1 MTSSSPAQGENW
13 RRLCVLWDRDWLKG
27 FLLVVAVFFAYQ
39 PALHGKFI
47 WDDES
52 WTSNISSLLKNS
64 SGLRLMWCQPTALQQ
79 YSPLTGTTFWLDYQ
93 LWGFWTLPYHIENV
107 LLHSFGALLFW
118 RLLRRLQVPGAWLAG
133 AIFALHPVNTES
145 VAWITERKNVLSL
158 PLYLGAL
165 MAYGRFTRFW
175 KAETD
180 SASAIDN
187 SLPQHRGAYALSF
200 FLFLAALLA
209 KSTAFSLPAAILL
222 ICWWKR
228 GRIQW
233 RTDVL
238 PTLPFFVLAV
248 GFSLLTS
255 WLEKHHLGAMGTDWS
270 HPFSERCL
278 IAGRALWFYAG
289 KLFFP
294 ANLMFIYPRWQL
306 DASAWWQW
314 IFPIAALAVVAALW
328 CLRQRI
334 SRGPLVAVLFFS
346 GTLFPVLGFMNVY
359 FMRYSFVCDHWV
371 YLSSLGLITL
381 GTSVIV
387 QIVERLR
394 LPMIFRGFA
403 SVLLLVLAILTWRQ
417 SRMYADAETLWRTT
431 LDRNPACWLASE
443 SLGDILLKKGM
454 VNEAMA
460 QLQQTL
466 AIQPDDAVAYDNIGI
481 ALLQKGQVNEAITN
495 YQRALA
501 IQPDYALA
509 HYNLGDVLFQKG
521 RVDEAIVQ
529 LQQALAIQ
537 PEFAEAH
544 NNLGNILLQRGE
556 TDEAIVHFQRALAI
570 QPDYAAAH
578 YDLGNAL
585 FLKGQTDEA
594 IIHYQRA
601 LAIQP
606 DHAKAHNNLGTAL
619 LQKGQLDEAI
629 NEFQKALAIQ
639 PSLVEA
645 QIGLAHIAW
654 VLATSPDP
662 SIRNGTKAVELAEQT
677 NRLSGGNNP
686 IIAATLAAAYA
697 EAGRFPEAITTAQRA
712 EQLATSQNNTA
723 LAAPLEAELKLYQAG
738 SPLHETG
745 TSR

>member
-1 MTSSSPAQGENW
+1 MTSSSSKQEENCAW
-13 RRLCVLWDRDWLKG
+13 LRVLWNRGWLKG

-64 SGLRLMWCQPTALQQ
+64 SGLWLMWCKPAALQQ

-118 RLLRRLQVPGAWLAG
+118 RLLSRLQVPGAWLAG

-175 KAETD
+175 KAGTD
-180 SASAIDN
+180 PASAIDN
-187 SLPQHRGAYALSF
+187 SLPQCRGAYALSF

-209 KSTAFSLPAAILL
+209 KSTAFSLPAVILL

-228 GRIQW
+228 GRIRWQA
-233 RTDVL
+233 DVL
-238 PTLPFFVLAV
+238 PALPFFMLAI

-289 KLFFP
+289 KLFWP
-294 ANLMFIYPRWQL
+294 ASLTFIYPRWQINA
-306 DASAWWQW
+306 DAWWQW

-334 SRGPLVAVLFFS
+334 GRGPLVAVLFFS

-359 FMRYSFVCDHWV
+359 FMRYSFVSDHWA
-371 YLSSLGLITL
+371 YLSILGLIAL
-381 GTSVIV
+381 SASVIL

-394 LPMIFRGFA
+394 LPALLWGFA
-403 SVLLLVLAILTWRQ
+403 AALLPVLAILTWRQ
-417 SRMYADAETLWRTT
+417 SGMYADAETLWQTT
-431 LDRNPACWLASE
+431 INRNPACWLASE
-443 SLGDILLKKGM
+443 NLGDGLLKNGRLD
-454 VNEAMA
+454 EAIA
-460 QLQQTL
+460 QFQHTL
-466 AIQPDDAVAYDNIGI
+466 AIQPNDAVAYNNVGK
-481 ALLQKGQVNEAITN
+481 ALVQKGQADEAVI
-495 YQRALA
+495 QFQKALA
-501 IQPDYALA
+501 IQPDYAMA
-509 HYNLGDVLFQKG
+509 HYNLGSSLLERGQ
-521 RVDEAIVQ
+521 VDEGIAQ

-544 NNLGNILLQRGE
+544 NNLGNVLLQRGE
-556 TDEAIVHFQRALAI
+556 TDEAIAHFQKALALQPDYPAAHYNLGNAWFQKGQLDAAIIQYETALTIQPDYAKACNNLGAALLRKGRVDEAVIQFQRTLAI
-570 QPDYAAAH
+570 QPD
-578 YDLGNAL
+578 
-585 FLKGQTDEA
+585 F
-594 IIHYQRA
+594 
-601 LAIQP
+601 IQAQ
-606 DHAKAHNNLGTAL
+606 D
-619 LQKGQLDEAI
+619 
-629 NEFQKALAIQ
+629 
-639 PSLVEA
+639 SLT
-645 QIGLAHIAW
+645 QIAW
-654 VLATSPDP
+654 MLATSPV
-662 SIRNGTKAVELAEQT
+662 SSVRNGTKAVELARQT
-677 NRLSGGNNP
+677 DLLSRGKNP
-686 IIAATLAAAYA
+686 ATAATLAAAYA
-697 EAGRFPEAITTAQRA
+697 EAGRFPEAITNAQRA
-712 EQLATSQNNTA
+712 LQLAAGQNNAA
-723 LAAPLEAELKLYQAG
+723 LVAALETQLKLYQAG
-738 SPLHETG
+738 SPFRDTG
-745 TSR
+745 ASR

>member
-1 MTSSSPAQGENW
+1 
-13 RRLCVLWDRDWLKG
+13 
-27 FLLVVAVFFAYQ
+27 LLVVAVFFAYQ

-52 WTSNISSLLKNS
+52 WTSNISSLLRDS
-64 SGLRLMWCQPTALQQ
+64 SGLRLMWCKPTALQQ
-79 YSPLTGTTFWLDYQ
+79 YSPLTGTTFWLDHQ

-165 MAYGRFTRFW
+165 MAYGHFTRFW
-175 KAETD
+175 RTD
-180 SASAIDN
+180 PDPASAIIN
-187 SLPQHRGAYALSF
+187 SLPQCRGAYALAF

-209 KSTAFSLPAAILL
+209 KSTAFSLPAVILL
-222 ICWWKR
+222 ICWWKQ
-228 GRIQW
+228 GRIRWQA
-233 RTDVL
+233 DVL
-238 PTLPFFVLAV
+238 PTLPFFMFAV

-255 WLEKHHLGAMGTDWS
+255 WLEKHHLGAIGTDWNNS
-270 HPFSERCL
+270 LSERCL

-289 KLFFP
+289 KLFWP
-294 ANLMFIYPRWQL
+294 ASLTFIYPRWQI
-306 DASAWWQW
+306 SAGIWWQW
-314 IFPIAALAVVAALW
+314 IFPIAALTVMVTLW

-334 SRGPLVAVLFFS
+334 GRGPLVAVLFFS

-371 YLSSLGLITL
+371 YLSSLGIIALSA
-381 GTSVIV
+381 SVIV
-387 QIVERLR
+387 RIVKQFRL
-394 LPMIFRGFA
+394 LALLWGFA
-403 SVLLLVLAILTWRQ
+403 AVLLPVLTILTWCQ
-417 SRMYADAETLWRTT
+417 SRMYTDAETLWRTT
-431 LDRNPACWLASE
+431 INRNPACWLASE
-443 SLGDILLKKGM
+443 NLGDILLKKGM
-454 VNEAMA
+454 VNEAIA

-466 AIQPDDAVAYDNIGI
+466 AIQPDDAVAYNNIGM
-481 ALLQKGQVNEAITN
+481 ALVQKGQLDEAITN

-509 HYNLGDVLFQKG
+509 HYNLGDVLLQKG
-521 RVDEAIVQ
+521 QVDEAVMQ

-544 NNLGNILLQRGE
+544 NNLGNILLQRGK
-556 TDEAIVHFQRALAI
+556 TDEAIANFQQVLAI
-570 QPDYAAAH
+570 QPDYAPAL
-578 YDLGNAL
+578 YNLGNAL

-606 DHAKAHNNLGTAL
+606 DYAKAHNNLGTAL
-619 LQKGQLDEAI
+619 FQKGQVSEAI
-629 NEFQKALAIQ
+629 IHFQKALAFQ
-639 PSLVEA
+639 PGFVEA
-645 QIGLAHIAW
+645 QNGLAHIAW
-654 VLATSPDP
+654 ILATSPDP
-662 SIRNGTKAVELAEQT
+662 AVRNGAKAIELAEQT
-677 NRLSGGNNP
+677 DQLSGGMNP
-686 IIAATLAAAYA
+686 AMVATLAAAYA

-712 EQLATSQNNTA
+712 MQLATGQNNVALTA
-723 LAAPLEAELKLYQAG
+723 ALETQLKLYQAG
-738 SPLHETG
+738 SPFRDTG
-745 TSR
+745 ASR